1 MIELAIPG
9 YYDLHHEPI
18 LVKPFEH
25 VSGQV
30 MFVSVRLPRVIVAM
44 LKGERDVGV
53 VISTVRRYTW
63 LYIQGDS

>member
-1 MIELAIPG
+1 MIEVVIPG
-9 YYDLHHEPI
+9 YCDLHYEPI

-44 LKGERDVGV
+44 FKGERDVGV
-53 VISTVRRYTW
+53 MVSPVRRYT
-63 LYIQGDS
+63 